1 MKYFSIR
8 KYMDKIYYDEVD
20 IYAYNLILINLGR
33 DNLYKLIRII
43 WMICLYIWI
52 ENQNLQSRGEA
63 SWGTNCSTWW

>member
-43 WMICLYIWI
+43 
-52 ENQNLQSRGEA
+52 
-63 SWGTNCSTWW
+63 